1 VNCVPSRADW
11 FCREV
16 VSPKE
21 SGGVG
26 DVHRA
31 PKGKRGG
38 RRLSRA
44 DQPAP
49 VNWAQRKSLSQHPR
63 LDRGAS
69 HPPPRTIRRESPGQ
83 RVAGS
88 WLGAIAAIALAV
100 GCLGGIAA
108 LDDPKTRSIGPSSTA
123 LAASTTVSTVAAL
136 TWTTAPPSSTEEP
149 ARTLR
154 TVPPSGYARHYRI
167 GARCRDG
174 WRSDATGSGAY
185 SWHGEVAEWL
195 YADDRIV
202 HDTKTGR
209 ELGTVRSV
217 GTFAGRALQRQ
228 AHYSLS
234 LDEVEDACGRTFTR
248 WKRERLTDM
257 RDRNRD
263 QFVFYCQLNSL
274 R

>member
-1 VNCVPSRADW
+1 
-11 FCREV
+11 
-16 VSPKE
+16 
-21 SGGVG
+21 VG

-31 PKGKRGG
+31 SNGKRSA
-38 RRLSRA
+38 RRLSRV

-49 VNWAQRKSLSQHPR
+49 VNWMPRKSLSQHPR
-63 LDRGAS
+63 LDRGAAKR
-69 HPPPRTIRRESPGQ
+69 PRRSIRHEFRGRSI
-83 RVAGS
+83 AGS
-88 WLGAIAAIALAV
+88 WLGAIVAIALAV
-100 GCLGGIAA
+100 GCLGAIAT
-108 LDDPKTRSIGPSSTA
+108 LDGPKARPMAPSTTS
-123 LAASTTVSTVAAL
+123 AASTTVSTVASL
-136 TWTTAPPSSTEEP
+136 TWTTAPLSSAEEP

-154 TVPPSGYARHYRI
+154 TVPPSRYARHYRI

-174 WRSDATGSGAY
+174 WRSQATGSGAC
-185 SWHGEVAEWL
+185 SWHGGVAEWL

-217 GTFAGRALQRQ
+217 GTYAGRALQRQ

-234 LDEVEDACGRTFTR
+234 LDEVEEACGRTFTQ

-257 RDRNRD
+257 RRHDRD
-263 QFVFYCQLNSL
+263 QFVFYCQMNSL